1 MISGLEDILKGSPE
15 QVGGNT
21 VAGGGGSGEAAV
33 AAAAADGGGKAG
45 VGKSDAA
52 AGDAKENAATSGLY
66 TCS

>member
-21 VAGGGGSGEAAV
+21 VAGGGGEAAV